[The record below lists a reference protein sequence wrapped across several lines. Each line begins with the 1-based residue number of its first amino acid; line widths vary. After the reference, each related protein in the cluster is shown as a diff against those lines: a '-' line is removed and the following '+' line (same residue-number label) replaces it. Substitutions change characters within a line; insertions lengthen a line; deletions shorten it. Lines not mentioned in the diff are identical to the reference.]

1 MTPTTPAPA
10 RSRTRN
16 ALIWIFGALGGILWG
31 YDTGVISGAM
41 LFIKQDIPLSPLQQ
55 GLVVSGLLVGAM
67 AGAGGSGRL
76 ADVWGRR
83 KLILW
88 AAVVFTAG
96 TVGAM
101 LATTAWMLVVFR
113 FVIGTGVGIASVVVP
128 LYLTE
133 LAPKQ
138 SRGGLTS
145 LMQLLVTVGILLA
158 YITDY
163 ALAGA
168 GAWRWMLGL
177 GAVPAVLLGVGIY
190 FQPESPRWLV
200 KHGRADQARAVLT
213 NLRGA
218 GAVEVEQELDEI
230 QAADREKA
238 VENAVGVRELLTP
251 KLRRVVLLGLG
262 LVFFQNFIGI
272 NTIIYYAPTL
282 LTTLGFG
289 TSGAILANVGI
300 GLVNVLMTL
309 PALRMIDRVGRKSL
323 LAVGSIGMLVS
334 MLALGAVNVAGVSYG
349 PVLVA
354 VTLGSILVYIAS
366 FAVSWGPV
374 QWVMLPE
381 LFPLRMRGSAVGICL
396 VFNWLFN
403 MAVALVFPVLLDITG
418 PGAMFL
424 FFALMAALSS
434 WFVHRGLIETK
445 GKSLEAIEQEVL
457 GVPAAE
463 DARVRQPA

>member
-1 MTPTTPAPA
+1 MTSSTTTPQ
-10 RSRTRN
+10 RTRRRN

-67 AGAGGSGRL
+67 AGAGVSGRL
-76 ADVWGRR
+76 ADSWGRR
-83 KLILW
+83 RLIL
-88 AAVVFTAG
+88 ASAVVFTAG

-101 LATTAWMLVVFR
+101 LAISAWTLVAAR
-113 FVIGTGVGIASVVVP
+113 FVIGIGVGIASVVVP

-158 YITDY
+158 YLTDY
-163 ALAGA
+163 ALADA

-177 GAVPAVLLGVGIY
+177 GAVPAILLGVGIY

-200 KHGRADQARAVLT
+200 KHGQADQARTVLGQ
-213 NLRGA
+213 LRGIHSD
-218 GAVEVEQELDEI
+218 EVDQELEEI
-230 QAADREKA
+230 QAADRAKEA
-238 VENAVGVRELLTP
+238 EHAVGVRELLTP
-251 KLRRVVLLGLG
+251 KLRRVLLLGLG

-309 PALRMIDRVGRKSL
+309 PALHLIDRVGRKSL

-334 MLALGAVNVAGVSYG
+334 MLGLGVANAAGLSYG
-349 PVLVA
+349 PLLIV
-354 VTLGSILVYIAS
+354 VTLCSIVVYIAS

-403 MAVALVFPVLLDITG
+403 MLVALVFPVLLDITG
-418 PGAMFL
+418 PGPMFL
-424 FFALMAALSS
+424 FFALMAALSF
-434 WFVHRGLIETK
+434 WFVQRGLIETK

-457 GVPAAE
+457 GTSTQEAML
-463 DARVRQPA
+463 RR